1 MDESCVR
8 VGFLLTG
15 ILLSNGRYRNLQ
27 LDRGY
32 DSAGMR
38 TMIADLC
45 IEDSV
50 IARRRKRGE
59 PVRRVT
65 FSPGAAMDG
74 RAHQQLT
81 GEPGPVAAQH
91 RPPASL
97 LEGTMPDRYNVS
109 QLGFRADG
117 KDYELDGLPLMTP
130 GRTYVMALVAP
141 SAREPQDALLV
152 LSAMAGGNLV
162 EVDGVPSLNP
172 AVDRYRT
179 AVARQRSPW
188 AQADRMDEK
197 RADDYRRWRPG
208 A

>member
-1 MDESCVR
+1 MFNSSFTLRRFIKVEGCQLNEGESFGDVH
-8 VGFLLTG
+8 
-15 ILLSNGRYRNLQ
+15 
-27 LDRGY
+27 
-32 DSAGMR
+32 
-38 TMIADLC
+38 
-45 IEDSV
+45 
-50 IARRRKRGE
+50 K
-59 PVRRVT
+59 
-65 FSPGAAMDG
+65 
-74 RAHQQLT
+74 
-81 GEPGPVAAQH
+81 
-91 RPPASL
+91 
-97 LEGTMPDRYNVS
+97 
-109 QLGFRADG
+109 
-117 KDYELDGLPLMTP
+117 
-130 GRTYVMALVAP
+130 ALVAP